1 MGAMTTI
8 SDMNDPYRAIATW
21 YDLEHDSV
29 TDDIE
34 CYIALIREH
43 AQARASVLEIGAGT
57 GRIAA
62 ALALAGFVV
71 TGVEPSTAM
80 LARAARRLEGL
91 PERVARRVHMVRGT
105 AAAPNLAPEERFDV
119 ALYGLNTFAHLLT
132 IADWHAALV
141 ATAHHIAPGGHMIV
155 DLDLAGPRAL
165 AQHLG
170 LLWWQGSWPVVEG
183 AAVGSEVAHFVIA
196 AQGREPGTL
205 EVVHLYD
212 VVSSDGTVRRT
223 TARMPLAVISAGELQ
238 MSLAWAGFQVNA
250 AYGSHDLAAYEGDA
264 PRFVVVAS
272 AHKEQDAEH

>member
-1 MGAMTTI
+1 MTT
-8 SDMNDPYRAIATW
+8 SDTSDPYRAIAAW

-29 TDDIE
+29 TDDVE

-71 TGVEPSTAM
+71 TGVEPSAAM
-80 LARAARRLEGL
+80 LARADRRLEGL
-91 PERVARRVHMVRGT
+91 PERVARRVHMVSGT

-132 IADWHAALV
+132 IADRHAALL
-141 ATAHHIAPGGHMIV
+141 ATARHIAPGGHVIV
-155 DLDLAGPRAL
+155 DLDLSGPRAL

-170 LLWWQGSWPVVEG
+170 LLWWQGSWPIVEG
-183 AAVGSEVAHFVIA
+183 TAAARSEVTHFVTA
-196 AQGREPGTL
+196 ALGRAPGTL

-212 VVSSDGTVRRT
+212 VVAGDGSVRRT
-223 TARMPLAVISAGELQ
+223 TAHMPLAVISAGELQ
-238 MSLAWAGFQVNA
+238 VSLARAGFRVDA
-250 AYGSHDLAAYEGDA
+250 AYGSHDLAPHEGDA
-264 PRFVVVAS
+264 PRFIVVAS
-272 AHKEQDAEH
+272 AQERQDAEHLRG